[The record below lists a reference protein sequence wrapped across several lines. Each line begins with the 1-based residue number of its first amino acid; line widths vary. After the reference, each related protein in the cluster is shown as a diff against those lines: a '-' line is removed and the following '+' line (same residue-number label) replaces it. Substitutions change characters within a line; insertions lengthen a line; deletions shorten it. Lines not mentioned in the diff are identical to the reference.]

1 VKFTL
6 YFTCAGYMVD
16 GVLILNALSFVI
28 ASFHTIEWIV
38 VACNTSICLS
48 FNTIEL
54 INVDFDLTF
63 LC

>member
-1 VKFTL
+1 
-6 YFTCAGYMVD
+6 MVD